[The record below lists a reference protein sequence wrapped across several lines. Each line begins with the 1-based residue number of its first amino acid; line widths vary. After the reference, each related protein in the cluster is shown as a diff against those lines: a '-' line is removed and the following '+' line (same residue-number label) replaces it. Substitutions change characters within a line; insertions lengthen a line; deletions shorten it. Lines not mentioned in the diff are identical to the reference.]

1 MRDSQGQAGRWQWL
15 KPGCLHALP
24 SVERSRC
31 EYEPG
36 TGTCSLLDAVSQQV
50 LDVGRAPCETSAGAL
65 ILCSPRNGGGTGR
78 DPVGENGV
86 EGCCLCWIKASE
98 DRVRLPGLGWTCAPG
113 GRPTSSFLPTRP
125 LSCLEFPAA
134 ERGGRIPG
142 KLALGLMRNR

>member
-50 LDVGRAPCETSAGAL
+50 LEVGRAPCETSAGAL

-86 EGCCLCWIKASE
+86 ASVGSRRARIGSGSLASAG
-98 DRVRLPGLGWTCAPG
+98 RVPREG
-113 GRPTSSFLPTRP
+113 GRRP
-125 LSCLEFPAA
+125 LSCPPALF
-134 ERGGRIPG
+134 
-142 KLALGLMRNR
+142 LALNSLLQKEEDEFLGSWPWA